1 MTGLEASGGESTKD
15 RKGEK
20 FGWIGGWLGG
30 FVWVVILSVI
40 ALVQGKMV
48 QGILGL
54 VITGI
59 GVAAILWS
67 APWRHPDTPYWKLML
82 PVYVAFFG
90 AVGWA
95 SRAGGGPKALGLN
108 GFSVFL
114 VLPLLIPFA
123 TAGGR
128 RWSAMVERWL
138 CRAMPLI

>member
-1 MTGLEASGGESTKD
+1 M
-15 RKGEK
+15 
-20 FGWIGGWLGG
+20 
-30 FVWVVILSVI
+30 WVVILSVI

-67 APWRHPDTPYWKLML
+67 APWRHPDTRYWMLML

-95 SRAGGGPKALGLN
+95 SWASGGPKLLEIPEPWGTCAFVPIGYAVGRGHGPLRRRPVEEAVYLDRFGQA
-108 GFSVFL
+108 L
-114 VLPLLIPFA
+114 VL
-123 TAGGR
+123 GG
-128 RWSAMVERWL
+128 
-138 CRAMPLI
+138 